1 MTHSSDMGPF
11 AEQGH
16 QSAHGRQKLTMDHL
30 SLIDRW
36 PSVMK
41 RFRDYLIFLS
51 HKKYDIKT
59 THCFYN

>member
-51 HKKYDIKT
+51 HKKYLI
-59 THCFYN
+59 